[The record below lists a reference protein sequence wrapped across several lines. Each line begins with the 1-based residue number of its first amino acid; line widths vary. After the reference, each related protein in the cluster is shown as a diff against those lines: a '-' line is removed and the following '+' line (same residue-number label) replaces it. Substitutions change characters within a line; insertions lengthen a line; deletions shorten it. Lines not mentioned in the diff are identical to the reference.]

1 MINLLINWM
10 VVVGSSFAA
19 VILIGILIVVLVLL
33 KRNKAKK
40 EIEYNQKQNNEFIKI
55 FGGKEN
61 IVSCE
66 AKGSRLV
73 LVLND
78 YSLLDEQGLKDNGV
92 TSMIKATN
100 KITLIVGTKSSE
112 LEKFIQQNTRPE

>member
-78 YSLLDEQGLKDNGV
+78 YSLLDEQGLKNNGV

-112 LEKFIQQNTRPE
+112 LEKFIEENKRPE

>member
-10 VVVGSSFAA
+10 VVVGNSFAA

-112 LEKFIQQNTRPE
+112 LEKFIEENKRPE

>member
-10 VVVGSSFAA
+10 GVVGSSFAA

-112 LEKFIQQNTRPE
+112 LEKFIEENKRPE

>member
-19 VILIGILIVVLVLL
+19 VILIGILIVALVLL

-78 YSLLDEQGLKDNGV
+78 YSLLDEQGLKNNGV

-112 LEKFIQQNTRPE
+112 LEKFIEENKRPE

>member
-112 LEKFIQQNTRPE
+112 LEKFIEENKRPE

>member
-92 TSMIKATN
+92 TSMSKATN

-112 LEKFIQQNTRPE
+112 LEKFIEENKRPE

>member
-100 KITLIVGTKSSE
+100 KITLIVGEKSKE
-112 LEKFIQQNTRPE
+112 LEKFIEEIKRP